1 MRCLIRTNGLA
12 RPRVSPFVKATI
24 ALLLVSLP
32 LFGQTFTVGPEAW
45 GADPT
50 LTFAEARRVS
60 AASAV
65 GGILVAW
72 QPLYRQAIYVQLAF
86 ESGNTN
92 GGSGI
97 AVVAT
102 PNERYLGN
110 VASNGRE
117 WIVTWASEGRIW
129 TAWIAD
135 GRLQATHAVA
145 TTSDIAHASPRVAS
159 NGSGYY
165 LTWIDAGKLLG
176 IRLDDFGN
184 NSIAPTP
191 QTLLANAETPAIF
204 SNRLDYLVTASSGGA
219 LYAIAVSSTG
229 EVGAA
234 TKLADAI
241 VGEPVLSWDN
251 VSYVAFWRD
260 ANGVWARAVQPDGS
274 PRGERK
280 PVTSEP
286 LTPLAATRD
295 TLLLREGDAISTA
308 NLTFGGVRVGDL
320 EYERDVPGGV
330 ATIVPNTRNRYIVY
344 ALPTL
349 VGASGFGDLRLAG
362 ATTAQHAV
370 DIVPAGNGT
379 YLMSW
384 IEENGELRISR
395 IINGVYANGRGY
407 TIAPNVTRYA
417 IASNGVDTSIA
428 LDDDIQDLVWSGTQF
443 VKITG
448 PTTARAATTRGGY
461 VVVRDG
467 VATAFA
473 PDGTERSTTPI
484 PGAGELL
491 DVSSDGDRRV
501 LVLFRHATIVL
512 DENASIVRPLEPL
525 ALDATRAGW
534 TGQSFLAT
542 RGNAAAHF
550 TLDGQ
555 LLDTVT
561 LFPTNIPPSETAV
574 TVGALGYL
582 RSMSEYYFGD
592 VEHVMFRTL
601 REETF
606 RRRAM

>member
-1 MRCLIRTNGLA
+1 M
-12 RPRVSPFVKATI
+12 KATI

-50 LTFAEARRVS
+50 LTFAEARKVS

-65 GGILVAW
+65 SGILVAW
-72 QPLYRQAIYVQLAF
+72 QPLQRQAIYVQLAF

-97 AVVAT
+97 PVVAT
-102 PNERYLGN
+102 PEERYLGN

-117 WIVTWASEGRIW
+117 WIVTWASEGKIW

-135 GRLQATHAVA
+135 GRLQATHAVGM
-145 TTSDIAHASPRVAS
+145 TNDIAHASPRVAS

-184 NSIAPTP
+184 NSITPTP
-191 QTLLANAETPAIF
+191 RTLLANAETLATA

-219 LYAIAVSSTG
+219 LYAIAVSGIG
-229 EVGAA
+229 EVG
-234 TKLADAI
+234 TPMKLADS
-241 VGEPVLSWDN
+241 VLGDPVLSWDN
-251 VSYVAFWRD
+251 ISYVAFWRD

-286 LTPLAATRD
+286 MTPLGATRD
-295 TLLLREGDAISTA
+295 MLLLREGDALYTA

-320 EYERDVPGGV
+320 EYERDVPSGV
-330 ATIVPNTRNRYIVY
+330 ATIVPNTQNKYLVL

-349 VGASGFGDLRLAG
+349 VGASGFGDIKLAG
-362 ATTAQHAV
+362 ATTAQHSV

-395 IINGVYANGRGY
+395 IINGIYANGRGY

-428 LDDDIQDLVWSGTQF
+428 VEDDIQDLVWSGTQF

-448 PTTARAATTRGGY
+448 ATTARAATTRSGY

-467 VATAFA
+467 VATAYA
-473 PDGTERSTTPI
+473 PDGTQRSSTPI
-484 PGAGELL
+484 AHAGELL
-491 DVSSDGDRRV
+491 DVASDGDARV
-501 LVLFRHATIVL
+501 LVLFRHATLVL
-512 DENASIVRPLEPL
+512 DANAAILRPLEAL
-525 ALDATRAGW
+525 ELDARRVGW

-542 RGNAAAHF
+542 HGNVAAHF
-550 TLDGQ
+550 TRDGQ

-574 TVGALGYL
+574 TAGALGYL
-582 RSMSEYYFGD
+582 RSMSEYHFGD

-606 RRRAM
+606 RRRAAR